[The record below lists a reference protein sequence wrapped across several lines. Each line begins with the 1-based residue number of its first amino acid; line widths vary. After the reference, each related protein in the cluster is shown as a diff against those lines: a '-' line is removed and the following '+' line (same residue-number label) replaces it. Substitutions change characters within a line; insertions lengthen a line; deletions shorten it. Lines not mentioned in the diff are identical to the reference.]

1 MKGGAVA
8 LALAAMAA
16 PAWALSGPEIYAQAC
31 APCHGADGR
40 GASAGSG
47 ITVPL
52 PDFTDC
58 AVSTAE
64 TTANW
69 AGLVRRGGRFL
80 GMSDE
85 MPAFGDALT
94 EEEIRA
100 VLAYLRSFC
109 AEPRYPI
116 GDLNY
121 RRPVFVEK
129 AFPEDEAVLGGE
141 IESARRERGYTA
153 EMELEKRIGPR
164 GQIAVSLP
172 AGVVDGHGAPLRAG
186 VGDLALSWR
195 HVLLAAPHEASLVS
209 AGVELRLA
217 TGNRRHGLGA
227 GTTVVAPQLLSGH
240 ALGPLVAQTQ
250 VRAELPADPARADRR
265 MLYRLALQLPLGPYK
280 KCPVPALEFE
290 QSHALAAPVHGATL
304 LAPTL
309 YLPLSRRGH
318 VALGA
323 GVEIPV
329 AGTRPFDWRLGT
341 FLLWEYR
348 DGPLWA
354 W

>member
-16 PAWALSGPEIYAQAC
+16 PAWALSGPEIYVQAC

-40 GASAGSG
+40 GAPAGSG

>member
-1 MKGGAVA
+1 MRGLAAALAVA
-8 LALAAMAA
+8 AIATR
-16 PAWALSGPEIYAQAC
+16 AWALSGAEVYAQAC

-40 GASAGSG
+40 GAPAGSG
-47 ITVPL
+47 ITVRL
-52 PDFTDC
+52 PDFSDC
-58 AVSTAE
+58 SVSTAE

-69 AGLVRRGGRFL
+69 AGLVRHGGPFL
-80 GMSDE
+80 GMSDQ

-94 EEEIRA
+94 DEEVHA
-100 VLAYLRSFC
+100 VLAYLRGFC

-129 AFPEDEAVLGGE
+129 AFPEDELILGGE
-141 IESARRERGYTA
+141 IEAARRARSYTS
-153 EMELEKRIGPR
+153 ELELEARVGPR
-164 GQIAVSLP
+164 GEVTASLP
-172 AGVVDGHGAPLRAG
+172 VGVVDPHGAPLRAG
-186 VGDLALSWR
+186 VGDLALSYL
-195 HVLLAAPHEASLVS
+195 HVLLAAPRQASIVS
-209 AGVELRLA
+209 AGAELGLA

-240 ALGPLVAQTQ
+240 ALGPLVVQTQ
-250 VRAELPADPARADRR
+250 MRPELPADPARADRR
-265 MLYRLALQLPLGPYK
+265 MLYRVALQLPLGPYK
-280 KCPVPALEFE
+280 KCPVPALELE
-290 QSHALAAPVHGATL
+290 QSQALDASVHAATL
-304 LAPTL
+304 LAPTF

-329 AGTRPFDWRLGT
+329 AGARPFDWQLGA